1 MAPVTNRVYFICSI
15 QDYLTV
21 LLVLL
26 TQSLDVSYCLFI
38 LLFFIFEI
46 WELASMSARDYY
58 DVLGVN
64 KNATA
69 SEIKKAYYGVSL
81 GLTAFVYV

>member
-1 MAPVTNRVYFICSI
+1 MALVTNRVYFICLI

-21 LLVLL
+21 LPVLL
-26 TQSLDVSYCLFI
+26 RQNLDVGYCLFI

-46 WELASMSARDYY
+46 WDSASMSARDYY

-69 SEIKKAYYGVSL
+69 SEIKKSYYGVSL
-81 GLTAFVYV
+81 GLAAFVYV